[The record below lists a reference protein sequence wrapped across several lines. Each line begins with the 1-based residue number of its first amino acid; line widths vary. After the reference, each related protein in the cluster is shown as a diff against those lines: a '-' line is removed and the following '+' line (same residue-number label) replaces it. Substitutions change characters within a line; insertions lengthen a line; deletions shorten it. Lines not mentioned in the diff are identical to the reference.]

1 MADQDETGRTDALLT
16 PRRVAAVLVLLLFII
31 FALLNTTQIAV
42 QLLLLEVTGPLW
54 LTLLLSFLLGALVAW
69 LLLTRRR
76 R

>member
-1 MADQDETGRTDALLT
+1 MAQQGGNGGGESLLT
-16 PRRVAAVLVLLLFII
+16 PRRVVAVVVLLLFVV

-42 QLLLLEVTGPLW
+42 QLLLLEVSGPLW

-69 LLLTRRR
+69 LLTTRRR

>member
-1 MADQDETGRTDALLT
+1 MAGQQSNGRGESLLT
-16 PRRVAAVLVLLLFII
+16 PRRIVAAVVLLLFVV